1 MKLIVYQR
9 LLHPNE
15 QLFKLLLSYSLY
27 LIWLL
32 LVYHLFFVNKKRF
45 FYKLNKRNDNNQT
58 TLHLRSGTALF
69 YLILIHP
76 KIFQLSITF
85 YDETSL
91 TTKNLLK
98 NVLRRFF
105 TMFYI

>member
-32 LVYHLFFVNKKRF
+32 LVYHLFCVNKKRF
-45 FYKLNKRNDNNQT
+45 FLQIK
-58 TLHLRSGTALF
+58 
-69 YLILIHP
+69 
-76 KIFQLSITF
+76 
-85 YDETSL
+85 
-91 TTKNLLK
+91 
-98 NVLRRFF
+98 
-105 TMFYI
+105 